1 MTLNPI
7 RAFWNRK
14 ADRIHAEGGWGPL
27 QSWPVLRE
35 GKDPVVFQ
43 MRLPLTME
51 LVDIGVLAANSPGA
65 PPSVEQGALEIAQ
78 VAPVGGI
85 ILTGAL
91 RETKP
96 EAPPE
101 ILATMT
107 VAFSDIAGPPDV
119 DAHIGSDAAEDVRP
133 PEVEKL
139 SDRATRISRLQRV
152 LPPGA
157 DELWPLLTIQYLIQ
171 SRYGAVAYA
180 YVTTRPEMI
189 FGEGGRGLFRM
200 ITEGGYI
207 GERPQTY

>member
-7 RAFWNRK
+7 RVFWNRK

-27 QSWPVLRE
+27 QTWPVPRE
-35 GKDPVVFQ
+35 GKDPLVFQ

-51 LVDIGVLAANSPGA
+51 LIDIGALAAHAPGA

-78 VAPVGGI
+78 VRPVGGI

-96 EAPPE
+96 DTPPE

-119 DAHIGSDAAEDVRP
+119 DAHLGTDSADDVRP
-133 PEVEKL
+133 PKIDKL
-139 SDRATRISRLQRV
+139 SDRATRISRLARV

-180 YVTTRPEMI
+180 YATTRPDMI
-189 FGEGGRGLFRM
+189 FGEGGRELFSM

>member
-7 RAFWNRK
+7 RTFWNRK

-27 QSWPVLRE
+27 RTWPVPRE
-35 GKDPVVFQ
+35 GKDPLVFQ

-51 LVDIGVLAANSPGA
+51 LVDIGTLAANAPGA
-65 PPSVEQGALEIAQ
+65 PQSVEQGALEIAR
-78 VAPVGGI
+78 VAPIGGI

-96 EAPPE
+96 DTPPE

-119 DAHIGSDAAEDVRP
+119 DAHIGSDAADDVRP

-152 LPPGA
+152 LPPDA

-180 YVTTRPEMI
+180 YATTRPGMI

-207 GERPQTY
+207 GERPQTQ

>member
-27 QSWPVLRE
+27 QSWPVPRE
-35 GKDPVVFQ
+35 GKEPLVFQ
-43 MRLPLTME
+43 TRLPLTMD
-51 LVDIGVLAANSPGA
+51 LVDIGTLAANSPGA

-78 VAPVGGI
+78 VSPAGGI

-96 EAPPE
+96 DAAPE

-107 VAFSDIAGPPDV
+107 VAFSDIPGPPDV
-119 DAHIGSDAAEDVRP
+119 TALIGSDTADDVRP
-133 PEVEKL
+133 PEVKKL
-139 SDRATRISRLQRV
+139 SDRATRISRLRRV

-157 DELWPLLTIQYLIQ
+157 EELCPLLTIQYLIQ

-180 YVTTRPEMI
+180 YATTRPDMI
-189 FGEGGRGLFRM
+189 FGEGGRGLFEM
-200 ITEGGYI
+200 ITESGYI

>member
-7 RAFWNRK
+7 RTFWNRK

-27 QSWPVLRE
+27 QTWPVARD
-35 GKDPVVFQ
+35 GKDPLVFQ

-51 LVDIGVLAANSPGA
+51 LVDIGTLAANAPGA
-65 PPSVEQGALEIAQ
+65 PQSVEQGALEIAG
-78 VAPVGGI
+78 VAPIGGI

-96 EAPPE
+96 GAPPE
-101 ILATMT
+101 VLATMT
-107 VAFSDIAGPPDV
+107 VAFSDIAGPPDI
-119 DAHIGSDAAEDVRP
+119 DAHLQPAADDVRP

-157 DELWPLLTIQYLIQ
+157 EELWPLLTIQYLIQ

-180 YVTTRPEMI
+180 YATTRPGMI
-189 FGEGGRGLFRM
+189 FGGGGRGLFRM

-207 GERPQTY
+207 GERPQTS

>member
-1 MTLNPI
+1 MSPNPL
-7 RAFWNRK
+7 RSFWNRK
-14 ADRIHAEGGWGPL
+14 ADRVHKDGGWGPL
-27 QSWPVLRE
+27 QTWPVPRE
-35 GKDPVVFQ
+35 GKDPLVFQ

-51 LVDIGVLAANSPGA
+51 LLDIGTLAANSPGA
-65 PPSVEQGALEIAQ
+65 PESVEQGALEIAQ
-78 VAPVGGI
+78 VARVGGL

-96 EAPPE
+96 DTPPE
-101 ILATMT
+101 VLATMT

-119 DAHIGSDAAEDVRP
+119 DAHLADADGDVRP

-139 SDRATRISRLQRV
+139 SDRATRISRLQSV

-157 DELWPLLTIQYLIQ
+157 EELSPLLTIQYLIQ

-180 YVTTRPEMI
+180 YATTRPSMI
-189 FGEGGRGLFRM
+189 FGDGGRGLFRM

-207 GERPQTY
+207 GERPQTG

>member
-7 RAFWNRK
+7 RSFWNRK
-14 ADRIHAEGGWGPL
+14 ADRIHAEGGWGAL
-27 QSWPVLRE
+27 QTWPVTRE
-35 GKDPVVFQ
+35 GRDPLVFQ

-51 LVDIGVLAANSPGA
+51 LIDIGALAVNAPGA
-65 PPSVEQGALEIAQ
+65 PQSVEQGALEIAQ
-78 VAPVGGI
+78 VAPTGGI

-96 EAPPE
+96 DTPPE

-119 DAHIGSDAAEDVRP
+119 DAHLGPDAADDVRP

-180 YVTTRPEMI
+180 YATTRPGMI